1 MGHDGTF
8 PKVGGRRWS
17 FYVSK
22 GIQQSNIKPTSSVRD
37 VVVTTARA
45 TTKAARGTGAGSTR
59 TTLTRAMTEPSLR
72 EEGDNGPPPAA
83 KVHNNQ
89 ILI

>member
-1 MGHDGTF
+1 M
-8 PKVGGRRWS
+8 
-17 FYVSK
+17 
-22 GIQQSNIKPTSSVRD
+22 N
-37 VVVTTARA
+37 VVATTARA
-45 TTKAARGTGAGSTR
+45 TTKAASATEAGATR
-59 TTLTRAMTEPSLR
+59 TMTARDMTEPSPR